1 MLAVVCQAIFFDF
14 FLENPG
20 FLEKGVPWR
29 VDVQFYVSPFPPLP
43 VPPGDR
49 AEPLVDVVLDRDSRK
64 RRDGQ
69 RDHGRSV
76 GLAKWSNDDAHLHLS
91 PGFEDPS
98 WPVESASTSW
108 HVVMGSVERDR
119 PQEPHF
125 CHVSCSICH
134 AHLSIMLF
142 ARASKVRIGSLW
154 PVESASTSW
163 YVVMGSVE
171 RDRPQEPHFC
181 HVSCSIC
188 HAHLSIMLFAR
199 ASKVRIGSL
208 PVAEIMVG
216 MNPTGR
222 WSVATHL
229 IVGVSYSCPHCQVL
243 LEVPDKPWRGWVLCP
258 DCGLPCLP
266 PERLTLP
273 HSRKRSVA
281 RQPRVPQDLV
291 PEQTGPRKEPAP
303 MVKPS
308 VPRARQS
315 TSSSATRLIVSTGL
329 FVSAIL
335 LLVAYLDRSSHSLA
349 IFGTLTVIFLILL
362 LRMPRR
368 R

>member
-43 VPPGDR
+43 VVPGDR

-76 GLAKWSNDDAHLHLS
+76 DLATWSNDDAHLHLS

-98 WPVESASTSW
+98 WPVVSASTSW

-142 ARASKVRIGSLW
+142 ARASKVRIGSL
-154 PVESASTSW
+154 PRR
-163 YVVMGSVE
+163 G
-171 RDRPQEPHFC
+171 DH
-181 HVSCSIC
+181 
-188 HAHLSIMLFAR
+188 
-199 ASKVRIGSL
+199 
-208 PVAEIMVG
+208 
-216 MNPTGR
+216 GR
-222 WSVATHL
+222 
-229 IVGVSYSCPHCQVL
+229 Y
-243 LEVPDKPWRGWVLCP
+243 EPDKQMECGNAL
-258 DCGLPCLP
+258 DCWC
-266 PERLTLP
+266 E
-273 HSRKRSVA
+273 H
-281 RQPRVPQDLV
+281 
-291 PEQTGPRKEPAP
+291 
-303 MVKPS
+303 
-308 VPRARQS
+308 
-315 TSSSATRLIVSTGL
+315 SATTKVVRLLGKP
-329 FVSAIL
+329 ARWQ
-335 LLVAYLDRSSHSLA
+335 A
-349 IFGTLTVIFLILL
+349 
-362 LRMPRR
+362 
-368 R
+368 

>member
-1 MLAVVCQAIFFDF
+1 MLAVVCQAIFFD

-29 VDVQFYVSPFPPLP
+29 VDVQLYVSPFPPSP

-76 GLAKWSNDDAHLHLS
+76 GLAKWSIDDAHLHLS

-98 WPVESASTSW
+98 WPVE
-108 HVVMGSVERDR
+108 
-119 PQEPHF
+119 P
-125 CHVSCSICH
+125 
-134 AHLSIMLF
+134 
-142 ARASKVRIGSLW
+142 
-154 PVESASTSW
+154 ASTSW

-171 RDRPQEPHFC
+171 RDWPQEPHFC

-229 IVGVSYSCPHCQVL
+229 IVGISYSCPHCQVL

-281 RQPRVPQDLV
+281 RQPQVPQDLV
-291 PEQTGPRKEPAP
+291 PEQTGARKEPAP

-349 IFGTLTVIFLILL
+349 IFGTLTVIFVILL

>member
-1 MLAVVCQAIFFDF
+1 
-14 FLENPG
+14 
-20 FLEKGVPWR
+20 
-29 VDVQFYVSPFPPLP
+29 
-43 VPPGDR
+43 
-49 AEPLVDVVLDRDSRK
+49 
-64 RRDGQ
+64 
-69 RDHGRSV
+69 
-76 GLAKWSNDDAHLHLS
+76 
-91 PGFEDPS
+91 
-98 WPVESASTSW
+98 
-108 HVVMGSVERDR
+108 
-119 PQEPHF
+119 
-125 CHVSCSICH
+125 
-134 AHLSIMLF
+134 
-142 ARASKVRIGSLW
+142 
-154 PVESASTSW
+154 
-163 YVVMGSVE
+163 
-171 RDRPQEPHFC
+171 
-181 HVSCSIC
+181 
-188 HAHLSIMLFAR
+188 MLFAR

-229 IVGVSYSCPHCQVL
+229 IVGASYSCPHCQVL

-266 PERLTLP
+266 PERLTPP

-281 RQPRVPQDLV
+281 RQPQVPQDLA
-291 PEQTGPRKEPAP
+291 PEQTRSLKEPAP

-308 VPRARQS
+308 APRARQS

-329 FVSAIL
+329 FVSAVL
-335 LLVAYLDRSSHSLA
+335 LLVAYLDRSFHSLA

>member
-1 MLAVVCQAIFFDF
+1 
-14 FLENPG
+14 
-20 FLEKGVPWR
+20 
-29 VDVQFYVSPFPPLP
+29 
-43 VPPGDR
+43 
-49 AEPLVDVVLDRDSRK
+49 
-64 RRDGQ
+64 
-69 RDHGRSV
+69 
-76 GLAKWSNDDAHLHLS
+76 
-91 PGFEDPS
+91 
-98 WPVESASTSW
+98 
-108 HVVMGSVERDR
+108 
-119 PQEPHF
+119 
-125 CHVSCSICH
+125 
-134 AHLSIMLF
+134 MLF

-281 RQPRVPQDLV
+281 RQPQVPQDLV